1 MDNSILDCSSQHTL
15 NQSET
20 TIYYDQANP
29 ADEDENDCFTVVTA
43 SQDENFVLAALFGA
57 VEEGNLLGLQE
68 LLKSSKINISHAN
81 QHGETALHI
90 AAGLGQFEI
99 LKFLVEKGADIK
111 SLDSHG
117 DSTIYWAAR
126 QGHSQIIRYLYEKGV
141 DVDLK
146 NKAEETAVH
155 VAARYG
161 HAEAIEQLCK
171 CGANI
176 SVVDGHGETAL
187 HIAVWHGFPRIV
199 HVLGEVG
206 VEGNVKNKEDETAL
220 HCAAAR
226 GHVESVRCLLEI
238 GVDLNELDKN
248 GCTALHLAL
257 RRHHDVV
264 AMMLIS
270 GGCDFEIMDGV
281 GERAIHIVARE
292 DLLQVCQQLCSLSCN
307 VNVCSKSGL
316 YPIHLAAKYG
326 NIEIIRCLCLAP
338 SCNVEQRNRDGI
350 TAEISALAHGYK
362 EIADLLARIKHDNIR
377 NEYIAQFSPTSQPLC
392 RVKLKLIGHSGVG
405 KTTLIESL
413 KCGYFGSWFRRSS
426 RSKTI
431 NSGRLV
437 MATSQQSTTNTGS
450 ASVSSSKSSLDPSPP
465 STPTNGHKTG
475 GGGGIICNGIQSSDG
490 SNGKRLS
497 YNGINS
503 STTFEF
509 ACCDQET
516 STKGI
521 DVQQISISGV
531 GDLSV
536 WDFSGNEAY
545 LQIYDHFFNE
555 PNCIHAILFR
565 VCDRL
570 DIQINQVLYWLHFL
584 RARLRVLE
592 PLQYRGKSQLSAKI
606 ILIATHSDLVCSSN
620 GCHGFSSSSSSASSL
635 VSSYNLNNLI
645 NSSRNTLACTGANG
659 VECCAVREVTTVHQ
673 VVLEQFSHIFDIH
686 DQVIMLDSHSVSGVA
701 MKQLKSYLQQQRAH
715 LLELM
720 PLSNGL
726 LDHVSNTLVNWRK
739 ALANYPVLSY
749 KQFLNMIRDQINPLA
764 SENHVRD
771 VIRSLQFTGDLYYVK
786 SKQEQEHDLIVLCPK
801 WLTNHVIG
809 NLLNTDQVMRSP
821 ISGRYSVDEIQ
832 ELFPSIDALDLLQVL
847 ENLSLCIQTQES
859 GADFEYEFA
868 CFIKQE
874 RPDNDIIQLN
884 NGYNEARH
892 CSNETESSSG
902 SSSQEDEVTICEPSP
917 SNAQMIRGG
926 GAPHVDQLDGPSA
939 DMIHGGVRLQC
950 SGDIPSGTLLTC
962 LFARLQTML
971 RSLAQESVDTDNPLE
986 LEQFRNAAKIR
997 SGCMEAII
1005 MPITLSCSLQYEAIE
1020 IQVKCSRRKSS
1031 ECFHFFYDLLAFIES
1046 CIGLMCPGLLLYRHY
1061 LSPSELAARKL
1072 NPLTYSPSHL
1082 INTVLFSQKPLQE
1095 IVSQRPSS
1103 SQSSSYSPS
1112 PSFNFKDNRETAC
1125 EKLADIISFG
1135 HTDLHMFTNEFNQ
1148 RSSDA
1153 PFAKIR
1159 NISPSQIGQ
1168 VSLNPTLVPNL
1179 HINNIPL
1186 PIKQKL
1192 CNLLDPPDSMG
1203 KDWCLLGIKLGLTD
1217 KLPKLDPGI
1226 NSTISPTWKVLEE
1239 CGHNP
1244 ECTVALLVKNLQEL
1258 GRSEAAESVLSSVP
1272 ILKVFPL
1279 FYSLERNSALTDG
1292 SLAPPSATSSAS
1304 QASSTN
1310 LSR

>member
-1 MDNSILDCSSQHTL
+1 
-15 NQSET
+15 
-20 TIYYDQANP
+20 
-29 ADEDENDCFTVVTA
+29 
-43 SQDENFVLAALFGA
+43 
-57 VEEGNLLGLQE
+57 
-68 LLKSSKINISHAN
+68 
-81 QHGETALHI
+81 
-90 AAGLGQFEI
+90 
-99 LKFLVEKGADIK
+99 
-111 SLDSHG
+111 
-117 DSTIYWAAR
+117 
-126 QGHSQIIRYLYEKGV
+126 
-141 DVDLK
+141 
-146 NKAEETAVH
+146 
-155 VAARYG
+155 
-161 HAEAIEQLCK
+161 
-171 CGANI
+171 
-176 SVVDGHGETAL
+176 
-187 HIAVWHGFPRIV
+187 
-199 HVLGEVG
+199 
-206 VEGNVKNKEDETAL
+206 
-220 HCAAAR
+220 
-226 GHVESVRCLLEI
+226 
-238 GVDLNELDKN
+238 
-248 GCTALHLAL
+248 
-257 RRHHDVV
+257 
-264 AMMLIS
+264 MMLIS

-377 NEYIAQFSPTSQPLC
+377 NEYIAQFSPTQQPLC

-431 NSGRLV
+431 NSGRLA
-437 MATSQQSTTNTGS
+437 MAPSQQSATNTS
-450 ASVSSSKSSLDPSPP
+450 SVSVSSSKSSLDPSPP
-465 STPTNGHKTG
+465 STPTNGHRNS
-475 GGGGIICNGIQSSDG
+475 IIIGNNNNNNGIQPLSDG

-536 WDFSGNEAY
+536 WDFSGNETY

-592 PLQYRGKSQLSAKI
+592 PLQYRGKSQFTAKI

-645 NSSRNTLACTGANG
+645 NSNRNTLACTGANG
-659 VECCAVREVTTVHQ
+659 IECCAVREVNTVHQ

-686 DQVIMLDSHSVSGVA
+686 DQVIMLDSHSVGGIS
-701 MKQLKSYLQQQRAH
+701 MKQLKSCLQQQRTH

-720 PLSNGL
+720 PPSNGL
-726 LDHVSNTLVNWRK
+726 LDRVSGTLINWRK
-739 ALANYPVLSY
+739 ALSNYPVLSY
-749 KQFLNMIRDQINPLA
+749 KQFLNMMRDQINPLA
-764 SENHVRD
+764 SETHVRD

-809 NLLNTDQVMRSP
+809 NLLNIDQVMRSP

-874 RPDNDIIQLN
+874 RPDNDLIQLS
-884 NGYNEARH
+884 NGYSKARH

-902 SSSQEDEVTICEPSP
+902 SSQEDEVTICEPS
-917 SNAQMIRGG
+917 SAQMIRGD
-926 GAPHVDQLDGPSA
+926 GANSQLDGSSQ

-950 SGDIPSGTLLTC
+950 SMEIPSGTLLTC

-971 RSLAQESVDTDNPLE
+971 RSLAQESSDTDNPLE
-986 LEQFRNAAKIR
+986 LEQFRNAARIR
-997 SGCMEAII
+997 SGCMEAIV

-1020 IQVKCSRRKSS
+1020 IQVKCPKMKSL

-1046 CIGLMCPGLLLYRHY
+1046 CINLMCPGLLLYRHY

-1072 NPLTYSPSHL
+1072 NPLTYLPSHL
-1082 INTVLFSQKPLQE
+1082 INTILFSNKPLQE
-1095 IVSQRPSS
+1095 IVSQS
-1103 SQSSSYSPS
+1103 SQSSSSSSPS
-1112 PSFNFKDNRETAC
+1112 PSSNFKDNPETAC

-1153 PFAKIR
+1153 PFAKVR
-1159 NISPSQIGQ
+1159 NVSPSQIGQ

-1186 PIKQKL
+1186 PMKQKL

-1217 KLPKLDPGI
+1217 KLPKLDPGN
-1226 NSTISPTWKVLEE
+1226 NSAISPTWKVLEE

-1244 ECTVALLVKNLQEL
+1244 DCTVSLLVKKLQEL
-1258 GRSEAAESVLSSVP
+1258 GRSEAADLVLSSVP

-1279 FYSLERNSALTDG
+1279 FYSLERNSAVADG